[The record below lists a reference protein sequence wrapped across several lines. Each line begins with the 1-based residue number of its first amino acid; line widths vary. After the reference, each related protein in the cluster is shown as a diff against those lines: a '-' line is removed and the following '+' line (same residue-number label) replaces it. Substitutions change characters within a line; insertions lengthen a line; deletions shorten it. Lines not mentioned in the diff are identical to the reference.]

1 MHSLYHILHVED
13 EEFNSRLVKKM
24 FKGTHYHITSVPDA
38 TSGLSVAIQTKPDIM
53 LIDLFLPDMTG
64 IDLLHEIRRTPSLHQ
79 IPAIIL
85 TADSSTMHRER
96 TLAYGNTAFVSKPVA
111 RWHLIQTI
119 EQFVTAPV

>member
-24 FKGTHYHITSVPDA
+24 FKETPYHITSVRDASSGFSLAMQTQPD
-38 TSGLSVAIQTKPDIM
+38 LM

-96 TLAYGNTAFVSKPVA
+96 TLAYGNTEFVSKPVS

-119 EQFVTAPV
+119 EKFLAAPV